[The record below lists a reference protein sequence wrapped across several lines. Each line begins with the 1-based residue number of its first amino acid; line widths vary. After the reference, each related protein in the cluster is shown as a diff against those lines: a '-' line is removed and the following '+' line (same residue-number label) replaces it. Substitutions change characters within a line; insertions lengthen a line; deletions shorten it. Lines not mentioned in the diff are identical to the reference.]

1 MCRRRRL
8 IGCIVSIPLSLPNKA
23 SPIKNKRVPDHQ
35 LVTGRDRGA
44 QRGYQISIP
53 KLIQVTKCQTYS
65 QWFSQTYAH
74 PSHLNLSVLEKPS
87 MDFKLAYPFGLS
99 GYSLTLTLAFHY
111 LEVNKPK
118 HCLLRVPHFEL
129 NRLNT

>member
-1 MCRRRRL
+1 
-8 IGCIVSIPLSLPNKA
+8 
-23 SPIKNKRVPDHQ
+23 
-35 LVTGRDRGA
+35 
-44 QRGYQISIP
+44 
-53 KLIQVTKCQTYS
+53 
-65 QWFSQTYAH
+65 
-74 PSHLNLSVLEKPS
+74 

-99 GYSLTLTLAFHY
+99 GYSLPLTLAFHY